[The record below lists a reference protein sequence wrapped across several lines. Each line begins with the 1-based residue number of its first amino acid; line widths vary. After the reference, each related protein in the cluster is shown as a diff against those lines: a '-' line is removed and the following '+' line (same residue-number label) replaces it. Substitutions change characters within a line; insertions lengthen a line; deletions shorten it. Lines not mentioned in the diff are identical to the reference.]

1 MLQCMI
7 RYLAMQQR
15 GVSKRRKSRKQ
26 RDASAKWRRPMLL
39 WGFLA
44 RQFRRWQTYNR
55 TVTELSKLDDRSL
68 ADINVSRSE
77 IRALARHA
85 SAAV

>member
-1 MLQCMI
+1 
-7 RYLAMQQR
+7 
-15 GVSKRRKSRKQ
+15 
-26 RDASAKWRRPMLL
+26 MLL

-77 IRALARHA
+77 IRALARHV